1 MINNDWEKF
10 GDELRRTIQ
19 DAVDSRDFSRRI
31 QESLR
36 NRDKRSVWLTD
47 PAFRKRRPADRRGR
61 DDPAYAERN

>member
-47 PAFRKRRPADRRGR
+47 PAF
-61 DDPAYAERN
+61 